1 MGNCC
6 STDDGNGLLMDDD
19 QNQIN
24 IDVLSKSQTIKSNSG
39 RSRFS

>member
-19 QNQIN
+19 QIN